1 MASIE
6 QPAKSKRAAWGI
18 ALFLL
23 LVTTA
28 VYLPVLGHDFIS
40 FDDRDYVLENPHVR
54 SGLSFAN
61 VGLAFL
67 GFHSGNW
74 HPLTWLSH
82 MLDCQLYGLK
92 AWGHHLTSV
101 LLHVTNTLLLFLVL
115 KRFTGVIW
123 QSACVAALFAWHP
136 LHVESVAWVAERKD
150 VLSASFFM
158 LTLWAYVKYVVSKH
172 CPEPVP
178 RVVPLNPREER
189 DPSPL
194 PSPLRKG
201 RGRIADSPSA
211 KGGSRGE

>member
-6 QPAKSKRAAWGI
+6 QPAKSKSAAWGI

-61 VGLAFL
+61 VGWAFL

-82 MLDCQLYGLK
+82 MLDVEVFGLK
-92 AWGHHLTSV
+92 PGGHHFTNLLFHAADAV
-101 LLHVTNTLLLFLVL
+101 LLYWLLQ
-115 KRFTGVIW
+115 RMTGAVW
-123 QSACVAALFAWHP
+123 RSAFVAGLFALHP

-150 VLSASFFM
+150 VLSGFFFM
-158 LTLWAYVKYVVSKH
+158 LTLLAYRAYVSRIEGRVDAGTLDVRPLTLDTCHLQVVFVL
-172 CPEPVP
+172 C
-178 RVVPLNPREER
+178 
-189 DPSPL
+189 
-194 PSPLRKG
+194 
-201 RGRIADSPSA
+201 
-211 KGGSRGE
+211 